1 MACRRRSAEPR
12 FRRPDPAPRAPP
24 GAWAGVP
31 ATVPTP
37 PVGNLSN
44 PETVVR
50 PPPMPTFARV
60 AVLACLF
67 QSPAAASPA
76 GPVPPTTAAAARTP
90 EPVVI
95 DGRDDDAICRPARC
109 LGAFTQSPPLEG
121 GPTRFRTQA

>member
-12 FRRPDPAPRAPP
+12 FRRRAAARLDPPAPWG
-24 GAWAGVP
+24 GAP

-50 PPPMPTFARV
+50 PPPMPTFARI

-95 DGRDDDAICRPARC
+95 DGRDDDAIW
-109 LGAFTQSPPLEG
+109 
-121 GPTRFRTQA
+121 RTAPVIGEIGRD